1 MKKFI
6 SVKLASNII
15 ITIFTIALGMHVL
28 ILLNI
33 LPHDFVWGGR
43 VTSKSNLLVLET
55 ISIVLQLLFIF
66 IIAVKAGYILKGRFK
81 RTVIIGTWTIFGVM
95 LLNTIGNLASFSSLE
110 TIVMT
115 PLTIFLA
122 LLAFRLAIE
131 K

>member
-6 SVKLASNII
+6 SVRLASNII
-15 ITIFTIALGMHVL
+15 ITIFTFALGMHIL
-28 ILLNI
+28 ILSNV

-43 VTSKSNLLVLET
+43 VTSKIDLLILEF
-55 ISIVLQLLFIF
+55 ISIVMQLLFIF
-66 IIAVKAGYILKGRFK
+66 IIAVKAGYIFKGRFK
-81 RTVIIGTWTIFGVM
+81 RTAIIGTWTLFGVM
-95 LLNTIGNLASFSSLE
+95 ILNTIGNLASISSLE